1 MSCQRYQY
9 LISTSETPLSP
20 ADASFAA
27 THRASCPE
35 CAQYERSM
43 AGMVVALRAV
53 PAAQTSD
60 AFVANVMA
68 QVRAGRTAH
77 VSLWERLLGTP
88 VRSERRTYAFAGAAA
103 LCLVLAVGG
112 FALHTGVLP
121 LGNTPTMQ
129 VALDL
134 PASGPGFEETQAMMQ
149 AQRYAAM
156 AQPLSD
162 DPGVELVSYTPGE
175 E

>member
-1 MSCQRYQY
+1 M
-9 LISTSETPLSP
+9 
-20 ADASFAA
+20 AA
-27 THRASCPE
+27 IVS
-35 CAQYERSM
+35 
-43 AGMVVALRAV
+43 ALRAV
-53 PAAQTSD
+53 PAAKASD

-68 QVRAGRTAH
+68 QVRAGSPVHTG
-77 VSLWERLLGTP
+77 LWERLFGAP
-88 VRSERRTYAFAGAAA
+88 VVSERRVFAFAGAAA

-112 FALHTGVLP
+112 LALHSGVLP
-121 LGNTPTMQ
+121 HSDTATKM
-129 VALDL
+129 VARDL

-162 DPGVELVSYTPGE
+162 DPGVQLVSYTPGE